1 MDQSSII
8 SSATDATGN
17 RLSLF
22 RASVPARL
30 AMVGVVVGLLWLA
43 VFWAI
48 T

>member
-1 MDQSSII
+1 MSSPVMG
-8 SSATDATGN
+8 APGN
-17 RLSLF
+17 RFSLL

-30 AMVGVVVGLLWLA
+30 AMVGVAVGLLWLA